1 MSNYLTNALV
11 EIVNGS
17 SNYTNDQKVAKVEGA
32 LIADLVD
39 AGFDDVPSETWG
51 SKWGSSSKSRELFII
66 DFAKFKGMAEDDRLK
81 LHIVYCASS
90 VSPWELSAYVL
101 PKGVT
106 SVREAKVHTCV
117 TGTHPGLVLNNIATR
132 LATVAEAAG

>member
-1 MSNYLTNALV
+1 MSNFLTNALV

-39 AGFDDVPSETWG
+39 AGFDDVPSDTWG
-51 SKWGSSSKSRELFII
+51 SSFKSRELFII

-81 LHIVYCASS
+81 LHITYCASS
-90 VSPWELSAYVL
+90 SVSMWELSAYVL

-117 TGTHPGLVLNNIATR
+117 TGTHPSLVLNNIATR

>member
-1 MSNYLTNALV
+1 MSNYLTNALT

-32 LIADLVD
+32 LIADLVE
-39 AGFDDVPSETWG
+39 AGSDDVPSDTWG

-66 DFAKFKGMAEDDRLK
+66 DFTKFKGMAEDDRLK

-117 TGTHPGLVLNNIATR
+117 TGTHPSLVLNNIATR
-132 LATVAEAAG
+132 LATVAEAAS

>member
-1 MSNYLTNALV
+1 MKNVLTSVLIDIIK
-11 EIVNGS
+11 EP
-17 SNYTNDQKVAKVEGA
+17 TKHDQDYKVRLVEGA

-39 AGFDDVPSETWG
+39 AGFDDVPSDTWG
-51 SKWGSSSKSRELFII
+51 SSFKSRELFII

-81 LHIVYCASS
+81 LHITYCASS
-90 VSPWELSAYVL
+90 SVSMWELSAYVL

-117 TGTHPGLVLNNIATR
+117 TGTHPSLVLNNIATR

>member
-1 MSNYLTNALV
+1 MSNYLTKALV
-11 EIVNGS
+11 EIVNGG
-17 SNYTNDQKVAKVEGA
+17 SNYTNDQKVAKVGGA

-39 AGFDDVPSETWG
+39 AGFDDVPSDTWG
-51 SKWGSSSKSRELFII
+51 SSFKSRELFII

-117 TGTHPGLVLNNIATR
+117 TGTHPSLVLNDIATR